1 MRLSSFRSK
10 RLHKTILFFHIIFF
24 LIFINFS
31 FQNLTHVHA
40 QIYDYDDEIELQ
52 YGISVKLTEVSLS
65 PNDDFEGSFFSGFY
79 IKANFSSNNGSIWIN
94 DQNDT
99 KIWENHL
106 NEMFELYLDVNST
119 SIRNYSLWANSSTPG
134 NNTLYYTFRP
144 EITFFGSM
152 GLLVILIFLPI
163 IITIIIVVGIVRK
176 KEPHSVRVAK
186 RITERMFLKY
196 EAKHQEKLSKKKM
209 KFCPKCGAKVQ
220 DDNNNF
226 CIDCGSEL
234 RNSNSKQIK

>member
-1 MRLSSFRSK
+1 MSLSSFRSK
-10 RLHKTILFFHIIFF
+10 ILNKTILFFYIIFF

-40 QIYDYDDEIELQ
+40 QIYNYDDEIELQ

-65 PNDDFEGSFFSGFY
+65 PNNIFGGSFISGFY
-79 IKANFSSNNGSIWIN
+79 IRANFSSNNGSIWIN

-106 NEMFELYLDVNST
+106 NETFELFLDVNST
-119 SIRNYSLWANSSTPG
+119 SIRNYSLWVNSSTTG
-134 NNTLYYTFRP
+134 NNTLYYTFKP
-144 EITFFGSM
+144 EIISIGNI
-152 GLLVILIFLPI
+152 GLIVILIFLPI

-186 RITERMFLKY
+186 RITERMFLKF
-196 EAKHQEKLSKKKM
+196 EAKHQEKLAKNKM
-209 KFCPKCGAKVQ
+209 KFCSKCGAKVQ
-220 DDNNNF
+220 DDNNSF
-226 CIDCGSEL
+226 CIDCGSKL
-234 RNSNSKQIK
+234 RNSNSKPIK

>member
-1 MRLSSFRSK
+1 MSLSSFRSK
-10 RLHKTILFFHIIFF
+10 RLSKTILFFYIIFF

-52 YGISVKLTEVSLS
+52 YGISVELTEGSLS

-106 NEMFELYLDVNST
+106 NETFELFLDVNST
-119 SIRNYSLWANSSTPG
+119 SIRNYSLWANSSTTG
-134 NNTLYYTFRP
+134 NNTLYCTFRP
-144 EITFFGSM
+144 KIIYIGNM
-152 GLLVILIFLPI
+152 GLIGILISLP

-186 RITERMFLKY
+186 RITERMFLKF
-196 EAKHQEKLSKKKM
+196 EAKHQEKLAKNKM
-209 KFCPKCGAKVQ
+209 KFCPNCGAKVQ
-220 DDNNNF
+220 DDNTSF
-226 CIDCGSEL
+226 CIDCGSKL